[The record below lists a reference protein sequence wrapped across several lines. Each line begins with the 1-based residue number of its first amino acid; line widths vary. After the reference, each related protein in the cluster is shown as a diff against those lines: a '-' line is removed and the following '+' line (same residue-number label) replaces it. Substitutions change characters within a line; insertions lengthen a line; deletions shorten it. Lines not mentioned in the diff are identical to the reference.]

1 MASSLDSSVN
11 GSSPARPLL
20 ERVRERVDRAAA
32 SIGDKGR
39 TGRRSIERRRGAKP
53 APTLG
58 SSVPRELRALRTVF
72 REMGRT
78 QRTARRQTGQAPSPV
93 VREAARAFREAPS
106 LSALVLVAASLDEIG
121 LLSW

>member
-1 MASSLDSSVN
+1 MATPPKSPEASS
-11 GSSPARPLL
+11 SPVRPLI

-32 SIGDKGR
+32 SLGPGGR
-39 TGRRSIERRRGAKP
+39 SERRGAKT
-53 APTLG
+53 AQTL
-58 SSVPRELRALRTVF
+58 SSGVPREVRAMRRVF

-93 VREAARAFREAPS
+93 VREAALAFREAPS
-106 LSALVLVAASLDEIG
+106 LSALVLVAASLDEVG

>member
-1 MASSLDSSVN
+1 MATPPESPVTS
-11 GSSPARPLL
+11 SSPPRPLI

-32 SIGDKGR
+32 TLGEAGR
-39 TGRRSIERRRGAKP
+39 GERRGSKDAR
-53 APTLG
+53 TLG
-58 SSVPRELRALRTVF
+58 SAGPREVRALRRVF
-72 REMGRT
+72 RDMGRT

-93 VREAARAFREAPS
+93 VREAARAFREAPT

>member
-1 MASSLDSSVN
+1 MATPPKSPEIP
-11 GSSPARPLL
+11 SSPVRPLI

-32 SIGDKGR
+32 TLGAGR
-39 TGRRSIERRRGAKP
+39 SERRGAKP
-53 APTLG
+53 APTL
-58 SSVPRELRALRTVF
+58 SSGVPREVRALRRVF

-93 VREAARAFREAPS
+93 VREAALAFREAPS
-106 LSALVLVAASLDEIG
+106 LSALVLVAASLDEVG

>member
-1 MASSLDSSVN
+1 MATPPKSADTS
-11 GSSPARPLL
+11 SSPARPLI
-20 ERVRERVDRAAA
+20 ERVRERVDKAAA
-32 SIGDKGR
+32 TLGQAGR
-39 TGRRSIERRRGAKP
+39 SERRGKP
-53 APTLG
+53 ALTLG
-58 SSVPRELRALRTVF
+58 SAGPREVRALRRVF

-106 LSALVLVAASLDEIG
+106 LSALVLVAASLDEVG